1 MRILLV
7 NKYYYRR
14 GGDCVY
20 VLNLEEGLKKLGHEV
35 AVFSM
40 SHPSN
45 IDTPWSHY
53 FPSEVDF
60 AQKKNIFTALR
71 RPFGTKDVAN
81 RFAAM
86 VDEFRP
92 DVVHFNN
99 IHSQLSPIVVEV
111 ARKKGIRVVW
121 TIHDYKLLC
130 PRYDCLKGGVESCE
144 LCFEDK
150 SHVLKN
156 KCMKNSLIASVLA
169 YGEAKKWN
177 RERLENSTDIFVAP
191 SEFMRSKLIKGG
203 FNPDK
208 VVTLLNSI
216 NTDLCKDF
224 SFEKSD
230 YYCFVGRLSHEK
242 GIQTLLKAA
251 GELPYKLILVGTG
264 PLYSELKK
272 YESDNIEFVG
282 FKNWEEIKEIVSKA
296 RFSVVPSEWYE
307 VFGLV
312 NAESMCLG
320 TPVLGANVG
329 GIPELIV
336 EGENGMIFESRN
348 IDDLKNKIELMWNA
362 EFDYQKISK
371 DALDRFNSNSYCNEI
386 LKLYQADRI

>member
-7 NKYYYRR
+7 HKYYYRR
-14 GGDCVY
+14 GGDSVY
-20 VLNLEEGLKKLGHEV
+20 VLNLEEGLKKMGHEV
-35 AVFSM
+35 AIFSM
-40 SHPSN
+40 SHPLN
-45 IDTPWSHY
+45 FDTPWSSY
-53 FPSEVDF
+53 YPSEVDF
-60 AQKKNIFTALR
+60 SKRQNIFTALR

-86 VDEFRP
+86 IDEFRP

-111 ARKKGIRVVW
+111 AKNKGIRVVW

-130 PRYDCLKGGVESCE
+130 PRYDCLKDGIESCE

-150 SHVLKN
+150 ASVLKH
-156 KCMKNSLIASVLA
+156 KCMKNSMIASILA

-177 RERLENSTDIFVAP
+177 RERLEKSTDVFIAP

-203 FNPDK
+203 FNPEK

-224 SFEKSD
+224 SFKKSD
-230 YYCFVGRLSHEK
+230 YYCFFGRLSHEK
-242 GIQTLLKAA
+242 GIKTLLKAA
-251 GELPYKLILVGTG
+251 EQLPYKLVLIGDG
-264 PLYSELKK
+264 PMYSELKK
-272 YESDNIEFVG
+272 YESDKIQFVG
-282 FKNWEEIKEIVSKA
+282 FKNWEGIKEIVSGA
-296 RFSVVPSEWYE
+296 RFTVVPSEWYE

-329 GIPELIV
+329 GIPELIA

-348 IDDLKNKIELMWNA
+348 EDDLRNKIELMWNA
-362 EFDYQKISK
+362 KFDYQKISNE
-371 DALDRFNSNSYCNEI
+371 ALIRFDSNSYCNEM
-386 LKLYQADRI
+386 LKIYQMDRI

>member
-7 NKYYYRR
+7 HKYYYRR

-20 VLNLEEGLKKLGHEV
+20 VLNLEEGLKKMGHEV
-35 AVFSM
+35 AIFSM

-45 IDTPWSHY
+45 FETQWSSY

-60 AQKKNIFTALR
+60 SKKQNIFTALR
-71 RPFGTKDVAN
+71 RPFGTREVASK
-81 RFAAM
+81 FSAM
-86 VDEFRP
+86 IDEFRP

-111 ARKKGIRVVW
+111 AKNKGIRVVW

-130 PRYDCLKGGVESCE
+130 PRYDCFKDGIESCE

-150 SHVLKN
+150 ASVLKH
-156 KCMKNSLIASVLA
+156 KCMKNSMIASILA

-177 RERLENSTDIFVAP
+177 RERLEKSTDVFIAP

-203 FNPDK
+203 FNPEK

-224 SFEKSD
+224 SFKKSD
-230 YYCFVGRLSHEK
+230 YYCFFGRLSHEK
-242 GIQTLLKAA
+242 GIKTLLKAA
-251 GELPYKLILVGTG
+251 EQLPYKLVLIGDG
-264 PLYSELKK
+264 PMYSELKK
-272 YESDNIEFVG
+272 YESDKIQFVG
-282 FKNWEEIKEIVSKA
+282 FKNWEGIKEIVSGA
-296 RFSVVPSEWYE
+296 RFTVVPSEWYE

-329 GIPELIV
+329 GIPELIA

-348 IDDLKNKIELMWNA
+348 EDDLRNKIELMWNA
-362 EFDYQKISK
+362 KFDYQKISNE
-371 DALDRFNSNSYCNEI
+371 ALIRFDSNSYCNEM
-386 LKLYQADRI
+386 LKIYQMDRI